1 MGPSHYWGWACSMLG
16 CTAQLHISPAATPLL
31 AWDRC
36 WVLPAGAVCSGCSHS
51 VLQSILLCANPTAWP
66 CSCSG
71 AAPCAPV
78 SLYEHWGGGGNEPEG
93 DAGSSCSW
101 GSPSLV
107 CLHRQCPMEHT
118 GTGCPTGTQP
128 HCPTASRPDTPA
140 RPSFQYNLYWGDW
153 SGLNKAGYK
162 TWSSSQPAAGGV
174 GRAELNQD
182 RPPVPVPSALGSGA
196 VPGHRLPHRSTG
208 PIPSGCCALGA
219 APGSRQ
225 VGWEGAAQWGPRLP
239 QPRCPG
245 GCAGAQPPAPVLQCS
260 ALREHLQ
267 IMAFSF
273 SSFFF

>member
-1 MGPSHYWGWACSMLG
+1 MPKRYHGEGRTRCTLHPYVTNRANPCLEGRAAPRLCMWDCTPFGPLRTTRGFPRAGELSTAWGNAVFLLEGGLGPSHYWGWACSMLG

-51 VLQSILLCANPTAWP
+51 ILQSILLCANPTAWP

-118 GTGCPTGTQP
+118 GTGCGVPLVRS
-128 HCPTASRPDTPA
+128 PTAPQHHAPIRP
-140 RPSFQYNLYWGDW
+140 L
-153 SGLNKAGYK
+153 
-162 TWSSSQPAAGGV
+162 
-174 GRAELNQD
+174 
-182 RPPVPVPSALGSGA
+182 
-196 VPGHRLPHRSTG
+196 
-208 PIPSGCCALGA
+208 
-219 APGSRQ
+219 
-225 VGWEGAAQWGPRLP
+225 
-239 QPRCPG
+239 
-245 GCAGAQPPAPVLQCS
+245 
-260 ALREHLQ
+260 ALRSNIIFIGETGRG
-267 IMAFSF
+267 
-273 SSFFF
+273 